1 MPEMIHCWYWIGNLK
16 IKRKYSAHLCTSK
29 YWRHKNSA
37 VKQIW
42 NRIFYQLA
50 LVSKILTYSLK
61 WIVLEWRIVKESL
74 SSINT
79 QTIFHDL
86 TKVWARI
93 KQFHHDGEVFAEGP
107 GKSPKIIRNTSILT
121 NEADITNWFCV
132 PQS

>member
-1 MPEMIHCWYWIGNLK
+1 MYYLK
-16 IKRKYSAHLCTSK
+16 KIITSK
-29 YWRHKNSA
+29 YWRHENSA

-61 WIVLEWRIVKESL
+61 WIVLEWRIVLEWL

-121 NEADITNWFCV
+121 NEADIYNELILCPAKLV
-132 PQS
+132 